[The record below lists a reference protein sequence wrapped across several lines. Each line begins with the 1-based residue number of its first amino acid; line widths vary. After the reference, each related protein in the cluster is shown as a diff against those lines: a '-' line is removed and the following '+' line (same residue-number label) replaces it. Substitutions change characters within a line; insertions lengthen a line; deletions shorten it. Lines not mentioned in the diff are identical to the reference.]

1 MKLSK
6 YNIFIEHKN
15 KILGYN
21 SLYGSCV
28 VLDKQIYS
36 TLLNCNPTDTFSLAS
51 QNEMV
56 YQILLKDKFIIDDNI
71 DELLIVKS
79 TIDKTNNDD
88 SVFQIIINPTLNCNF
103 RCWYCYETHLGGTEM
118 SPETIKMTIQYIKHV
133 LDTNMHL
140 KKIKIDW
147 FGGEPLLHFKKVIQ
161 PILSEANSYA
171 AKKKVEMCSN
181 FTTNGYLIN
190 EEILYIC
197 AQNSV
202 KHFQITLDGHRDR
215 HNQVRFTKLGV
226 NTYDRIIENIILC
239 VKRKFQITVRINIS
253 TDTKADTLA
262 ILDSFE
268 ILDEEDKKY
277 LSFSIH
283 KVWQEND
290 SVNCD
295 VDMVVSQIRSKGFRC
310 VSLATYPNSI
320 VNTCYADKKNQV
332 IVNYDGG
339 IFKCTARD
347 FTEQNCEGKLNDNG
361 NIQWKENHYERE
373 KMNVFNYQECKE
385 CSIMPLCNAGCSQK
399 KLEHSLDYCIYDH
412 DPLRKLEFAKKVLLE
427 KLYFSAEGRELL

>member
-6 YNIFIEHKN
+6 YSVFFEHKN
-15 KILGYN
+15 NILGYN
-21 SLYGSCV
+21 SLYGTCV
-28 VLDKQIYS
+28 ALDKQIYS
-36 TLLNCNPTDTFSLAS
+36 ALPNCDKADIVSLIS
-51 QNEMV
+51 QNGKV
-56 YQILLKDKFIIDDNI
+56 YQMLIKDKFIIDDNT
-71 DELLIVKS
+71 DELLIAKS
-79 TIDKTNNDD
+79 IINKTNNND

-103 RCWYCYETHLGGTEM
+103 KCWYCYETHLSGTKM
-118 SPETIKMTIQYIKHV
+118 SPETLNMTIQYIKHV
-133 LDTNMHL
+133 LDTNMYL

-161 PILSEANSYA
+161 PILSETNAYA
-171 AKKKVEMCSN
+171 AKKKIEVCSN

-190 EEILYIC
+190 EEFLSFC
-197 AQNSV
+197 TQNSV
-202 KHFQITLDGHRDR
+202 QHFQITLDGHRDR
-215 HNQVRFTKLGV
+215 HNKVRFTKLGV
-226 NTYDRIIENIILC
+226 NTYDKIIRNIILC
-239 VKRKFQITVRINIS
+239 VKRKFQVTVRINVS
-253 TDTKADTLA
+253 ADTKADTLA

-268 ILDEEDKKY
+268 VLNEEDKKY
-277 LSFSIH
+277 LYFSIH

-295 VDMVVSQIRSKGFRC
+295 IDQVINQIRSKGFRC

-320 VNTCYADKKNQV
+320 MDTCYADKKNQIV
-332 IVNYDGG
+332 VNYDGG

-347 FTEQNCEGKLNDNG
+347 FTDQNSEGKLMSNG

-373 KMNVFNYQECKE
+373 KMSVFNYQACRE

-399 KLEHSLDYCIYDH
+399 KLEHSQDYCVYGH
-412 DPLRKLEFAKKVLLE
+412 DPVRKLEFAKKVLLE